1 MLEDEERFLWVVSL
15 PSALVTRVLGMTT
28 YRYPAYSPESQRED
42 MLVERLSG
50 SSCPVRSQMLTLSTS
65 AGADMWL
72 HPCVV

>member
-42 MLVERLSG
+42 ILVERLS
-50 SSCPVRSQMLTLSTS
+50 CLVRSQMLTLSTS